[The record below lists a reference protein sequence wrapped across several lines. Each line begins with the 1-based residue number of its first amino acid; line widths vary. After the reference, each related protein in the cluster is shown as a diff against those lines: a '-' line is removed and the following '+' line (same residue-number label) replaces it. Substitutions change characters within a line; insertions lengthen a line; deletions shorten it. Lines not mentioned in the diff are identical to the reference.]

1 MFLHGE
7 QCKSKTSNSVYALKE
22 EKPTSACLIK
32 CTFFVLSARNI
43 LNPDSGGPRRNS
55 NPSST
60 IAFNAPPELDRFS
73 PRKLVDMVV
82 CSMKCIIYIASILF
96 GCIICDNM
104 ISIDRW
110 YYYVLFLACSV
121 C

>member
-1 MFLHGE
+1 MFHGE

-22 EKPTSACLIK
+22 EKRTSACLIK

-73 PRKLVDMVV
+73 PRKLVDMIV

-104 ISIDRW
+104 ISIDR
-110 YYYVLFLACSV
+110 
-121 C
+121 